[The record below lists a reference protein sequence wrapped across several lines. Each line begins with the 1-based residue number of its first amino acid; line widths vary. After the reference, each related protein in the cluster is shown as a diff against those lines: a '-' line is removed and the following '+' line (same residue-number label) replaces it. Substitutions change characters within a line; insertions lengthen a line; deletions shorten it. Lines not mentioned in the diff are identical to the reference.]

1 MGMKDL
7 SALVETLHCRVGLSV
22 VTVELLPGEV
32 SENAPAGLHAVAAAV
47 VNFVQAEKVPGQP
60 FELKA
65 STFHSYEV
73 PAWSCGGVN
82 ELVVTVAT
90 GWPLQPAPATP
101 AAPMK
106 IAYPLA
112 PETAFHCRVG
122 FWETFVALSAG
133 DWLTGALVEQ
143 PTVNC
148 LMAESMAGQVLNF
161 VRTIQL

>member
-1 MGMKDL
+1 MWMEYL
-7 SALVETLHCRVGLSV
+7 SAPLEALHCRVGLSV
-22 VTVELLPGEV
+22 VTVELLAGEV
-32 SENAPAGLHAVAAAV
+32 SENAPAGLHAVAVAV
-47 VNFVQAEKVPGQP
+47 VNLVQAEKVPGQP

-112 PETAFHCRVG
+112 LETALHCKVG
-122 FWETFVALSAG
+122 VWETFVALSAG
-133 DWLTGALVEQ
+133 DWLMGAVVEQ

-148 LMAESMAGQVLNF
+148 LMAESMNGQVLK
-161 VRTIQL
+161 